1 MAQFDMRTLG
11 ARERY
16 NLITGT
22 VVPRPIA
29 LVTTVSEDGTV
40 NAAPF
45 SFFNALGSN
54 PPIVAFSPG
63 THSIRPLRLKD
74 TRANVL
80 ATKQF
85 VVNMV
90 TEELAE
96 PMTIA
101 GATFPADESEID
113 SMRVTLIPSTQV
125 KPPRIAES
133 PINLECELVQVVD
146 IGRNKVLF
154 GEVVEMHIRDDL
166 INLEKM
172 YIHYD
177 RLNFLGRMPG
187 GSGIY
192 SKTRDLMIL
201 PRITYEDI
209 KAGRTIADL
218 STTVLAEEVETT
230 QRLAADID
238 AMMPPRKKEPK
249 PD

>member
-29 LVTTVSEDGTV
+29 LITSVTEAGVV

-45 SFFNALGSN
+45 SAFNMFGSN
-54 PPIVAFSPG
+54 PPTVAFAPG
-63 THSIRPLRLKD
+63 VHSLRPLRFED
-74 TRANVL
+74 TTAIVL

-90 TEELAE
+90 TEELAG

-101 GATFPADESEID
+101 GAEFPVDESEID
-113 SMRVTLIPSTQV
+113 AVGVTLLPSLRV

-133 PINLECELVQVVD
+133 PINLECELAKIVD
-146 IGRNKVLF
+146 VGRNLVLF
-154 GEVVEMHIRDDL
+154 GEVIEMHIRDDL
-166 INLEKM
+166 IDLDRM
-172 YIHYD
+172 YVHYD
-177 RLNFLGRMPG
+177 RLNLIARMLE

-192 SKTRDLMIL
+192 SKTRDLMVI

-209 KAGRTIADL
+209 KKGDL
-218 STTVLAEEVETT
+218 STTILPEDVETT
-230 QRLAADID
+230 QMLAAQMD
-238 AMMPPRKKEPK
+238 ALMPPTAKIRQ
-249 PD
+249 